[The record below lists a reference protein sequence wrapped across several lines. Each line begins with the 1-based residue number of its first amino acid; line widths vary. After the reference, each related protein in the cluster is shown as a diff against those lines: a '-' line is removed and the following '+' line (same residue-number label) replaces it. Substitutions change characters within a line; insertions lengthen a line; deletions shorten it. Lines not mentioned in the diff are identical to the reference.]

1 MVSQSFQIRRVAV
14 VGSGTMGGG
23 IAALLAG
30 VGIPVML
37 LDITPSELTDQES
50 KRGLTLEASEVRNRI
65 VSENM
70 MQLKNARPPALYSQ
84 ADVELISPG
93 NLDDDFD
100 KLATVDWVI
109 EAIVENL
116 ETKRG
121 FFERLDAIR
130 REGQI
135 VSSNTSGIPIGEL
148 AAGRSTDFRRY
159 FLGTHF
165 FNPPRYLRLLE
176 IIPTADTDPALV
188 NFFREFGAR
197 RLGKGVVLCRDTPN
211 FIANR
216 VGGANSGYRMSYGI
230 KNGYTVE
237 EVDTIAGSLMGYP
250 KTAVFRLIDLVGLD
264 VAALVTANSEI
275 ALPGDGAGR
284 SESGKTGEIMDSM
297 LERGWLGNKTNVGF
311 YKRVGTTQGGKE
323 FWPLD
328 LDKMEHIPP
337 SKVRFD
343 SIAAV
348 RDIGNL
354 GERLRAW
361 VRQEDR
367 AAEYVWHTLAFL
379 FEYASQCVLE
389 IADELI
395 AVDDAMRWGYMMA
408 AGPFEYWDMLGVS
421 ETAVRMAQDGYM
433 VAPWVTDML
442 AAGHSS
448 FYREL
453 NGRKEQ
459 FDPQGGEYVSVTE
472 LRTEP
477 HVPSLRH
484 SGHELEA
491 NAEASLFDM
500 GDGVLL
506 LEFHGKANTLGVGVL
521 ELVQASLE
529 RLEGSPDTVG
539 MVIGNE
545 GHMFSAGTNLDPK
558 TLMVGGETPTAS
570 VDRMVRT
577 FQEMVQAIRYC
588 TKPIVAAP
596 FDRTLGGGTEVVLA
610 AARVVAHIELYIG
623 LVEVGVGL
631 VPAGGGCKEMLRRV
645 MNPAMA
651 IPNADPIPVV
661 EKIFKTIAMAKVSMG
676 AVEARELGYLHPADQ
691 IVMDRQRLLGY
702 AQREVLY
709 LVERGY
715 VPPRREKIYAGGRD
729 MLSALRSSLYQLR
742 EGKFISHHDQIIGEK
757 LSWIL
762 SGGEISAPDWV
773 DEEYILDLERS
784 AFVELIQ
791 TGKTMERV
799 LHTLKTGKP
808 LRN

>member
-1 MVSQSFQIRRVAV
+1 MGSQSFQIRRVAV

-30 VGIPVML
+30 VGIPVTL
-37 LDITPSELTDQES
+37 LDITPRELTDKEAKS
-50 KRGLTLEASEVRNRI
+50 GLTLEESEVRNRI
-65 VSENM
+65 VRENM
-70 MQLKNARPPALYSQ
+70 LQLKKARPPAFYSH
-84 ADVELISPG
+84 ADVGVISTG

-100 KLATVDWVI
+100 KLAAVDWVI

-116 ETKRG
+116 EIKRA
-121 FFERLDAIR
+121 FFERMDAIR
-130 REGQI
+130 PQGQI
-135 VSSNTSGIPIGEL
+135 VSSNTSGIPISEL
-148 AAGRSTDFRRY
+148 AAGRSADFRRH

-188 NFFREFGAR
+188 YFFRDFAPQ

-216 VGGANSGYRMSYGI
+216 IGGANNGYRMSYGI
-230 KNGYTVE
+230 ENGYTVE
-237 EVDTIAGSLMGYP
+237 EVDTIAGPLMGYP
-250 KTAVFRLIDLVGLD
+250 KTAVFRLLDLIGLD
-264 VAALVTANSEI
+264 VAALVTSNIAV
-275 ALPGDGAGR
+275 ALPGDVAGG
-284 SESGKTGEIMDSM
+284 SANAKASAVMESI
-297 LERGWLGNKTNVGF
+297 LERGWLGNKTNIGF
-311 YKRVGTTQGGKE
+311 YKRVRTAQGGKE

-328 LDKMEHIPP
+328 VDKMEHIPP
-337 SKVRFD
+337 RKVRFD
-343 SIAAV
+343 SIEAV
-348 RDIGNL
+348 RDIGDL

-367 AAEYVWHTLAFL
+367 AADYVWHTLAFL
-379 FEYASQCVLE
+379 FDYASQCVLE

-395 AVDDAMRWGYMMA
+395 AIDDAMRWGYMMA

-421 ETAVRMAQDGYM
+421 ETAVRMEEDGYT
-433 VAPWVTDML
+433 VAPWVTEML
-442 AAGHSS
+442 STGHSS

-453 NGRKEQ
+453 NGTKEQ
-459 FDPQGGEYVSVTE
+459 FDPQRGEYVPLAE
-472 LRTEP
+472 LQTAL
-477 HVPSLRH
+477 HVSSLRH
-484 SGHELEA
+484 TRRELEG
-491 NAEASLFDM
+491 NAEASLFNM

-506 LEFHGKANTLGVGVL
+506 LEFHGKDNMLGVGVV
-521 ELVQASLE
+521 ELAQASLE
-529 RLEGSPDTVG
+529 RLDGSPDTVG

-545 GHMFSAGTNLDPK
+545 GRMFSAGANLDPK
-558 TLMVGGETPTAS
+558 TLLAGGETPAVS
-570 VDRMVRT
+570 VDRMVSI
-577 FQEMVQAIRYC
+577 FQDLLQGIRYC

-610 AARVVAHIELYIG
+610 AARIVAHIELYIG

-645 MNPAMA
+645 MNPVMA

-676 AVEARELGYLHPADQ
+676 AVEARELGYLQPADQ
-691 IVMDRQRLLGY
+691 IVMDRERLLSE
-702 AQREVLY
+702 AKREVLY
-709 LVERGY
+709 LVQRGY
-715 VPPRREKIYAGGRD
+715 VSPRREKIYAGGRD
-729 MLSALRSSLYQLR
+729 MLAALRSSLYQLR
-742 EGKFISHHDQIIGEK
+742 EGQFISHHDHLIGEK

-762 SGGEISAPDWV
+762 SGGEISGPDWV
-773 DEEYILDLERS
+773 DEEYILDLERA

-791 TGKTMERV
+791 TDKTVERV
-799 LHTLKTGKP
+799 LHTLRTGKP